1 MQYPHGRDSQLDLI
15 RGVAILGI
23 VFLNVFGF
31 AIPSWYSFDLHWH
44 QQAISDLDLWLY
56 DLQQLFLQGRFRTL
70 LTLLFGVSLWLVAN
84 PSLLENNADKI
95 DRQPQVRRRYLG
107 LALFGFCHISFFWT
121 GDITLWYALSALLL
135 LAFGF
140 LKLPALSQ
148 WRLGITLILI
158 TVLFNYAVTWVT
170 MFGDP
175 SVNVGLSAEEILA
188 EQEFQQGPILAIW
201 QQMLSE
207 NLLGFAG
214 FSFYLCWLNIGTMLL
229 GISLYRQ
236 GFFQRGMKRWQ
247 EILLLS
253 IALSLDSFGL
263 LADGGQNFVNFW
275 YDFSALLMALVFCSW
290 LVKWCCICRLSLW
303 LQLAGQMALSL
314 YFLQTLLLLVWFRVL
329 QPDWYANS
337 ERWQLLLLASGVTVF
352 SLSFAVIWRN
362 IFKSGPLEWC
372 WRKFYQ
378 TPAKPEPLI
387 G

>member
-95 DRQPQVRRRYLG
+95 DRQQQVRRRYLG

-158 TVLFNYAVTWVT
+158 TVLCV
-170 MFGDP
+170 
-175 SVNVGLSAEEILA
+175 E
-188 EQEFQQGPILAIW
+188 
-201 QQMLSE
+201 
-207 NLLGFAG
+207 LLP
-214 FSFYLCWLNIGTMLL
+214 
-229 GISLYRQ
+229 
-236 GFFQRGMKRWQ
+236 
-247 EILLLS
+247 
-253 IALSLDSFGL
+253 
-263 LADGGQNFVNFW
+263 
-275 YDFSALLMALVFCSW
+275 
-290 LVKWCCICRLSLW
+290 
-303 LQLAGQMALSL
+303 
-314 YFLQTLLLLVWFRVL
+314 VL
-329 QPDWYANS
+329 
-337 ERWQLLLLASGVTVF
+337 
-352 SLSFAVIWRN
+352 
-362 IFKSGPLEWC
+362 
-372 WRKFYQ
+372 
-378 TPAKPEPLI
+378 
-387 G
+387 